1 MIQAKLDA
9 KKANQPSPDHV
20 MLSARSKAPS
30 TPANDP
36 IQLTRVA
43 PTGSKA
49 FLTHPSRRE
58 AMKWAKPRFATFAV
72 LVKARSGTAGKV
84 RPQSVPVDQA
94 FRVRPSLDL
103 GPWRGPQ

>member
-49 FLTHPSRRE
+49 FLIHPSRSE
-58 AMKWAKPRFATFAV
+58 AMK
-72 LVKARSGTAGKV
+72 
-84 RPQSVPVDQA
+84 
-94 FRVRPSLDL
+94 
-103 GPWRGPQ
+103 